1 MTRGVV
7 SSYKIHHTQSTAS
20 LDSEYILFS
29 YERNIM
35 NNFGLR
41 KLPLSPFP
49 LPLVTPYPLHDY
61 IYEQVACH
69 TSGTFRGRDRLDRM
83 DPTTEGSKNSLRSV
97 SDTRMTRG

>member
-7 SSYKIHHTQSTAS
+7 SLYKIHDTQSTAF

-49 LPLVTPYPLHDY
+49 PSPRDTLSPGVFERSISTTRRPVRTLTTGEGLLLHVPPRTPRSSGY
-61 IYEQVACH
+61 I
-69 TSGTFRGRDRLDRM
+69 F
-83 DPTTEGSKNSLRSV
+83 
-97 SDTRMTRG
+97 